1 MKYITFSKNKVKNYF
16 LAMTYFV
23 LGVWASGGF
32 TSNLLMVFLG
42 AYLAV
47 SALYLHSLIEGR
59 KNYVEEEEYESD
71 SNN

>member
-1 MKYITFSKNKVKNYF
+1 
-16 LAMTYFV
+16 MTYFV